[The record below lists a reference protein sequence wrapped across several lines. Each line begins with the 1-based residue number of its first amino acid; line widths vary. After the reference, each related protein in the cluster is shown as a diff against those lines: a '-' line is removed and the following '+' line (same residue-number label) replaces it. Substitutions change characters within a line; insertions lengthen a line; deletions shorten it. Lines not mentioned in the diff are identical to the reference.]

1 MTSATGKR
9 KAFPALFDHA
19 DGVYTDDK
27 VYRDNSRFVETFIE
41 KNALL
46 FTRPPQLGKTT
57 LLSLADMLLNKTK
70 EAPDGIEY
78 TPPEGVRNAWYVL
91 RIDFGGIDSGAQ
103 MGWES
108 TAEYMDKG
116 ANDLIK
122 RCISSF
128 LNRHSDI
135 KKILLKETSQDST
148 KRNQPS
154 ESE

>member
-1 MTSATGKR
+1 MTSAIGKR
-9 KAFPALFDHA
+9 KAFPGLFDHA

-27 VYRDNSRFVETFIE
+27 VYRDNSRFVEPFIA
-41 KNALL
+41 KHALL

-70 EAPDGIEY
+70 QAPDGIEY

-108 TAEYMDKG
+108 TAECMDKG
-116 ANDLIK
+116 ANALIL
-122 RCISSF
+122 RCIDSF
-128 LNRHSDI
+128 LDRHSDI
-135 KKILLKETSQDST
+135 KKILLK
-148 KRNQPS
+148 KNQPS